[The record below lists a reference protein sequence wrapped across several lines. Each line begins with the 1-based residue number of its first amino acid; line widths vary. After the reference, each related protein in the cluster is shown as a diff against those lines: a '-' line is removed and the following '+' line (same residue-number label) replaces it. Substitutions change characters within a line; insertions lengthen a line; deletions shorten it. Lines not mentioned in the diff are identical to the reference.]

1 MFFEGI
7 FLQPSAMEWVSAIC
21 VWVSAIWVSA
31 IWVSAIW
38 VSAIWVWVSAI
49 CVFLRLVSAICV
61 FLRLVSAICVFPE
74 NRPAGG
80 SI

>member
-7 FLQPSAMEWVSAIC
+7 FLQPSAIEWVSAIC
-21 VWVSAIWVSA
+21 FDL
-31 IWVSAIW
+31 
-38 VSAIWVWVSAI
+38 
-49 CVFLRLVSAICV
+49 CVGVCDLCDLCV
-61 FLRLVSAICVFPE
+61 GVCDLCVFPE

>member
-38 VSAIWVWVSAI
+38 VSAIWVSAI
-49 CVFLRLVSAICV
+49 WVWVSAICV

>member
-31 IWVSAIW
+31 IWVW
-38 VSAIWVWVSAI
+38 
-49 CVFLRLVSAICV
+49 VSAICV